1 MPTSDERMMHSEWK
15 GLLFW
20 NPLQTILSS
29 VVVVVFIYLFC
40 FLEQI
45 RVINYGLSL
54 LHIFSAFT
62 FGSKQLVI
70 LVCNTVRN
78 KIFPRRRI

>member
-20 NPLQTILSS
+20 NLLQTILASF
-29 VVVVVFIYLFC
+29 VVIAVVYLFIL
-40 FLEQI
+40 FLGADM
-45 RVINYGLSL
+45 VINYGLSL

-70 LVCNTVRN
+70 FVCN
-78 KIFPRRRI
+78 KIFSRVYII

>member
-1 MPTSDERMMHSEWK
+1 MPTSEERMMHSEWK

-20 NPLQTILSS
+20 NLLQTILTS
-29 VVVVVFIYLFC
+29 VVVAVYLFIL
-40 FLEQI
+40 FLGADM
-45 RVINYGLSL
+45 VINYGLSL

-70 LVCNTVRN
+70 FVCN
-78 KIFPRRRI
+78 KIFSRVYII

>member
-70 LVCNTVRN
+70 FVCN
-78 KIFPRRRI
+78 KIFPRVYII